1 MRGEKQYLANPVPSE
16 RLHLLT
22 VELRPEQDVRV
33 SMQLA
38 SQSGQVD
45 QKMSPSIH
53 AALVESLFTN
63 PAPLF
68 AGALCAA
75 VAALM
80 TALKTGNA
88 WLWPCVA
95 LLVVSGALRA
105 LDMGYFQ
112 RKKPVLTPEQVTRW
126 EVRYQ
131 IGAMSY
137 ALALGIWCLTAL
149 IGTDDA
155 VAHMICVSVTLCYVA
170 AGGGRTYGRPWIF
183 HVQMLLAC
191 GPMTVALAIHGNPYY
206 VGMAL
211 LNVLFFV
218 SLRQI
223 STSLQ
228 EIFVRALIGR
238 EREAALASQF
248 DTALNNMPHG
258 LCMFRADGRLAVM
271 NHRFSEMMHLPDD
284 LVQRGASASDIIDA
298 CVIAGSVTA
307 ASGKMILAEIEN
319 TRTRDMITTDPDT
332 ARGRYMSWTFQPMA
346 GGGAVLLLE
355 DITARRNAE
364 ARISHLARYD
374 ELTALPNRVNFRDE
388 IGRLLATQHGSSH
401 MSALL
406 FVDLDQFKQVNDTLG
421 HPCGDQLLCAVA
433 DRLREMLRPEDFVA
447 RFGGDEFVVFQQN
460 IHSPEDAASL
470 ARRIVDRLSERYK
483 IDNHLVEI
491 GASVGIAITEPGVSA
506 DTLLKNADM
515 ALYRAKAD
523 GRATYCFFRDEMA
536 QIVEARRILELDLR
550 KALANEEF
558 ELYYQPLVN
567 LKTGRITT
575 CEALLRWN
583 HPVRGTVSP
592 IDIIPVAED
601 MGLIIDLGRWI
612 LRKACM
618 ECMKWPAGVSV
629 AVNFSPQQFHQRD
642 IMSEIRY
649 ALEVSGLPAER
660 LEIEITESSLLRNTQ
675 LTHDVLAQLHTLGVR
690 ISLDDFGTGYSSLS
704 YLHNFTLQKVK
715 IDRSFLEGIDTAR
728 PLTLLRGVAR
738 LSADLGMSVVV
749 EGIETNEQLEL
760 ISADGTVTEAQ
771 GYLFSRPVRAVRV
784 RQLLNA
790 SHGRQPPEGQLHI
803 ISSRSIA

>member
-1 MRGEKQYLANPVPSE
+1 
-16 RLHLLT
+16 
-22 VELRPEQDVRV
+22 
-33 SMQLA
+33 MQLA
-38 SQSGQVD
+38 NQSGESD
-45 QKMSPSIH
+45 QKMSPSIY
-53 AALVESLFTN
+53 AALINSLFTD
-63 PAPLF
+63 PGPMF

-75 VAALM
+75 VAAVM
-80 TALKTGNA
+80 TALKTGNP

-95 LLVVSGALRA
+95 LLIVTGALRA
-105 LDMGYFQ
+105 LDTKQYQ
-112 RKKPVLTPEQVTRW
+112 RLRGSLSPEDVARW

-131 IGAMSY
+131 FGAMLY
-137 ALALGIWCLTAL
+137 AAALGLWCVVTL
-149 IGTDDA
+149 IGSDDA
-155 VAHMICVSVTLCYVA
+155 VAHMIVTSVTLCYVA

-191 GPMTVALAIHGNPYY
+191 GPLTAALALHGSPYY
-206 VGMAL
+206 IGLAF
-211 LNVLFFV
+211 LNVLFF
-218 SLRQI
+218 LALKHI

-228 EIFVRALIGR
+228 KIFVRALIAR

-258 LCMFRADGRLAVM
+258 LSMFRADGRLAVM
-271 NHRFSEMMHLPDD
+271 NHRFSEMMNLSDD
-284 LVQRGASASDIIDA
+284 FVQRGANVSDICSA
-298 CVIAGSVTA
+298 CVVTGAISATSAKLILREVESSEAGD
-307 ASGKMILAEIEN
+307 I
-319 TRTRDMITTDPDT
+319 ITTDPDFSKNR
-332 ARGRYMSWTFQPMA
+332 ALSWTFQPMV
-346 GGGAVLLLE
+346 GGGTVVLVE
-355 DITARRNAE
+355 DITERKDAE

-374 ELTALPNRVNFRDE
+374 ELTELPNRVNFRDE
-388 IGRLLATQHGSSH
+388 IGRLLAIQQGAEQL
-401 MSALL
+401 SALL
-406 FVDLDQFKQVNDTLG
+406 FIDLDQFKQVNDTLG

-460 IHSPEDAASL
+460 IHSHEDAAGL

-491 GASVGIAITEPGVSA
+491 GASVGIAMTSPGVSA

-523 GRATYCFFRDEMA
+523 GRGTFCFFRDEMA
-536 QIVEARRILELDLR
+536 QTVEARRILELDLR

-558 ELYYQPLVN
+558 ELFYQPLVN
-567 LKTGRITT
+567 LKSGKIAT

-601 MGLIIDLGRWI
+601 MGLIVDLGRWI

-618 ECMKWPAGVSV
+618 ECMKWPEAVSV

-642 IMSEIRY
+642 VLSEVRY
-649 ALEVSGLPAER
+649 ALEVSGLPAHR

-675 LTHDVLAQLHTLGVR
+675 LTHDVLSQLHSLGVR

-704 YLHNFTLQKVK
+704 YLHNFPLQKVK
-715 IDRSFLEGIDTAR
+715 IDRSFLEGIDTDR

-749 EGIETNEQLEL
+749 EGVETNEQLEL
-760 ISADGTVTEAQ
+760 ISADGAVTEAQ
-771 GYLFSRPVRAVRV
+771 GYLFSRPVPAVRV

-790 SHGRQPPEGQLHI
+790 SHGRRSDEPLVAVP
-803 ISSRSIA
+803 SRSIA

>member
-1 MRGEKQYLANPVPSE
+1 
-16 RLHLLT
+16 
-22 VELRPEQDVRV
+22 
-33 SMQLA
+33 MQLT
-38 SQSGQVD
+38 GQTTD
-45 QKMSPSIH
+45 PDMRMSPSIH
-53 AALVESLFTN
+53 AALIDSLFQD
-63 PAPLF
+63 PGPLF

-75 VAALM
+75 VAAVM
-80 TALKTGNA
+80 TALKTGNV

-95 LLVVSGALRA
+95 LLVITGAARA
-105 LDMGYFQ
+105 IDTRHYQ
-112 RKKPVLTPEQVTRW
+112 RCKETLTAEAVARW

-131 IGAMSY
+131 IGAMLY
-137 ALALGIWCLTAL
+137 AAALGSWCLVTIL
-149 IGTDDA
+149 GSDDA
-155 VAHMICVSVTLCYVA
+155 AAHMICTSVTLCYVA

-183 HVQMLLAC
+183 HVQMLLAI
-191 GPMTVALAIHGNPYY
+191 GPLTMALLLYGSPYY
-206 VGMAL
+206 VGMAA
-211 LNVLFFV
+211 LNILFF
-218 SLRQI
+218 LALKHI

-228 EIFVRALIGR
+228 TIFVRALLAR
-238 EREAALASQF
+238 ERESALANQF

-271 NHRFSEMMHLPDD
+271 NHRFSEIMTLPDD
-284 LVQRGASASDIIDA
+284 IAHRGVGAFGIVDA
-298 CVIAGSVTA
+298 CVRAGSISAT
-307 ASGKMILAEIEN
+307 SGKIILSEIEN
-319 TRTRDMITTDPDT
+319 SQAGDIITTDPV
-332 ARGRYMSWTFQPMA
+332 RGRSLSWTFQPMA
-346 GGGAVLLLE
+346 DGGAVVLLE
-355 DITARRNAE
+355 DVTERRNAE

-388 IGRLLATQHGSSH
+388 IERLLKVQRDAGQ

-433 DRLREMLRPEDFVA
+433 ARLREMLRPEDFVA

-460 IHSPEDAASL
+460 VRSADDAAML
-470 ARRIVDRLSERYK
+470 ARRIVDHLSERYK

-491 GASVGIAITEPGVSA
+491 GASIGIAMTSADISA
-506 DTLLKNADM
+506 DTLIKNADM

-523 GRATYCFFRDEMA
+523 GRGTFCFFREELA
-536 QIVEARRILELDLR
+536 QTVEARRVLELDLR

-558 ELYYQPLVN
+558 ELFYQPLVN
-567 LKTGRITT
+567 LKSGRIST

-583 HPVRGTVSP
+583 HPARGTVSP
-592 IDIIPVAED
+592 VDIIPVAED
-601 MGLIIDLGRWI
+601 MGLIVDLGRWI

-618 ECMKWPAGVSV
+618 ECMKWPDAVSV

-642 IMSEIRY
+642 VLSEVRY
-649 ALEVSGLPAER
+649 ALEVSGLPANR

-675 LTHDVLAQLHTLGVR
+675 LTHDVLSQLRATGVR

-704 YLHNFTLQKVK
+704 YLHNFPLQKVK
-715 IDRSFLEGIDTAR
+715 IDRSFLEGIDSDR

-771 GYLFSRPVRAVRV
+771 GYLFSRPVPAVQV

-790 SHGRQPPEGQLHI
+790 SHGRHQPHEQLTAVAA
-803 ISSRSIA
+803 RSIA

>member
-1 MRGEKQYLANPVPSE
+1 
-16 RLHLLT
+16 
-22 VELRPEQDVRV
+22 
-33 SMQLA
+33 MQLT
-38 SQSGQVD
+38 GQTPEAEL
-45 QKMSPSIH
+45 KMSPSIH
-53 AALVESLFTN
+53 AALIDSLFQD
-63 PAPLF
+63 PGPLF

-75 VAALM
+75 VAAVM
-80 TALKTGNA
+80 TALKTENV
-88 WLWPCVA
+88 WLWPIVA
-95 LLVVSGALRA
+95 LLIVTGAVRA
-105 LDMGYFQ
+105 IDTRQYQ
-112 RKKPVLTPEQVTRW
+112 RCKATLSAESVTHW

-131 IGAMSY
+131 LGAMLY
-137 ALALGIWCLTAL
+137 AGALGLWCLVAIL
-149 IGTDDA
+149 GSHDA
-155 VAHMICVSVTLCYVA
+155 AAHMICTSVTLCYVA

-183 HVQMLLAC
+183 HVQM
-191 GPMTVALAIHGNPYY
+191 ALAIGPLTLALLLYGSPYY
-206 VGMAL
+206 VGMAA
-211 LNVLFFV
+211 LNVLFF
-218 SLRQI
+218 LALKHI
-223 STSLQ
+223 SMSLQ
-228 EIFVRALIGR
+228 KIFVRALLAR
-238 EREAALASQF
+238 ERESALANQF

-271 NHRFSEMMHLPDD
+271 NHRFGEMMNLPDD
-284 LVQRGASASDIIDA
+284 IVQRGVSVADIVEACVGAGAISVVNGKIILSEIQNSRAGDII
-298 CVIAGSVTA
+298 TA
-307 ASGKMILAEIEN
+307 
-319 TRTRDMITTDPDT
+319 DPD
-332 ARGRYMSWTFQPMA
+332 AGRSLSWTFQPMN
-346 GGGAVLLLE
+346 GGGAVVLLE
-355 DITARRNAE
+355 DITERRNAE

-388 IGRLLATQHGSSH
+388 IERLLKIQRDAGQ

-433 DRLREMLRPEDFVA
+433 TRLRDMLRPEDFVA

-460 IHSPEDAASL
+460 IPSVDDAATL
-470 ARRIVDRLSERYK
+470 ARRIVDYLSERYK

-491 GASVGIAITEPGVSA
+491 GASVGIAMTSPDISA
-506 DTLLKNADM
+506 DTLIKNADM

-523 GRATYCFFRDEMA
+523 GRGTFCFFREELA
-536 QIVEARRILELDLR
+536 QTVEARRVLELDLR

-558 ELYYQPLVN
+558 ELFFQPLVN
-567 LKTGRITT
+567 LKSGKIST

-592 IDIIPVAED
+592 VDIIPIAED
-601 MGLIIDLGRWI
+601 MGLIVDLGRWI

-618 ECMKWPAGVSV
+618 ECKKWPDSVSV

-642 IMSEIRY
+642 VLSEVRY
-649 ALEVSGLPAER
+649 ALEVSGLPAHR

-675 LTHDVLAQLHTLGVR
+675 LTHDVLSQLRAIGVR

-704 YLHNFTLQKVK
+704 YLHNFPLQKVK
-715 IDRSFLEGIDTAR
+715 IDRSFLEGIDTDR

-771 GYLFSRPVRAVRV
+771 GYLFSRPVPAVQV

-790 SHGRQPPEGQLHI
+790 SHGRRLRKEPRITL
-803 ISSRSIA
+803 STRSIVH